1 MSAAS
6 APHKHVGWLPYIV
19 AATFFM
25 EYLDTTVIA
34 TALPQMAHS
43 FGVGPNSVS
52 LGMTAYMLALA
63 IFIPASGWIA
73 DRCGSRT
80 VFFSAIGVFTVA
92 SVLCGL
98 SQNVAEFTAARLLQ
112 GIGGAMMVPVG
123 RLIVV
128 RSTEK
133 SRMMQAISTI
143 TWPAIAAPVV
153 GPPIGGFITTYASWR
168 WIFLLNVPFGL
179 AAMAVALAMVPNLRG
194 SERKPLDLVGL
205 LLSGTALT
213 AILYGAELASQPAE
227 NPWIAGA
234 IIVGGLLVG
243 VVAFQHAKR
252 HPHPLIDV
260 STLKIPT
267 FSVTVVTGS
276 FTRIGIGAVPYL
288 MPLLFQVGF
297 GLSAFKSGLLLLASA
312 LGNLGMKALTT
323 RILQRFGFRM
333 VSIVDEPHATN
344 LRAGD
349 VTVVSLFDADAR
361 VEDMER
367 QTLALAYRM
376 RISQAIVGWRDA
388 RTPAR
393 IRASVV
399 RALAATAGLILAL
412 GLLAWLSRRIEATL
426 ERRYRARVGSIG
438 IQSFEIVQA
447 ERLWAVLRNMRRGL
461 RTLVAILLVWAWL
474 VTVLDAFPWTRS
486 AGTRR
491 PRTRS
496 RQTTRQ
502 RSPSTSG
509 RRRRRSTT
517 TRRTTASSSGTP
529 RRHR

>member
-1 MSAAS
+1 MSGSNTRS
-6 APHKHVGWLPYIV
+6 AHIGWLPYIV

-43 FGVGPNSVS
+43 FGVGPNSLS

-63 IFIPASGWIA
+63 IFIPASGWVA

-98 SQNVAEFTAARLLQ
+98 SQNVTEFTAARLLQ
-112 GIGGAMMVPVG
+112 GMGGAMMVPVG

-179 AAMAVALAMVPNLRG
+179 AAMAVALALVPNLRG
-194 SERKPLDLVGL
+194 TERKPLDVVGL
-205 LLSGTALT
+205 LLSGATLT
-213 AILYGAELASQPAE
+213 AILYGAELASQPGE
-227 NPWIAGA
+227 NPWVAGA
-234 IIVGGLLVG
+234 IILGGLLVG

-323 RILQRFGFRM
+323 RILQRYGFRM
-333 VSIVDEPHATN
+333 VSIVDVTVAGVFITACGLLSPNVPLALVLIVVFIYGVARSMQFSTLATLAYADVPQPQMSAASTLWSAAAQMTIGLGIAFGAVS
-344 LRAGD
+344 LRAAAFFNGETTGRVFTLD
-349 VTVVSLFDADAR
+349 DFRLAFLFAGVV
-361 VEDMER
+361 
-367 QTLALAYRM
+367 TLASVIGYMGLA
-376 RISQAIVGWRDA
+376 RDA
-388 RTPAR
+388 
-393 IRASVV
+393 
-399 RALAATAGLILAL
+399 GQ
-412 GLLAWLSRRIEATL
+412 
-426 ERRYRARVGSIG
+426 SIG
-438 IQSFEIVQA
+438 GGS
-447 ERLWAVLRNMRRGL
+447 RGGEDP
-461 RTLVAILLVWAWL
+461 VK
-474 VTVLDAFPWTRS
+474 
-486 AGTRR
+486 G
-491 PRTRS
+491 
-496 RQTTRQ
+496 
-502 RSPSTSG
+502 
-509 RRRRRSTT
+509 
-517 TRRTTASSSGTP
+517 
-529 RRHR
+529 

>member
-1 MSAAS
+1 MSGSNTRS
-6 APHKHVGWLPYIV
+6 AHIGWLPYIV

-43 FGVGPNSVS
+43 FGVGPNSLS

-63 IFIPASGWIA
+63 IFIPASGWVA

-98 SQNVAEFTAARLLQ
+98 SQNVTEFTAARLLQ
-112 GIGGAMMVPVG
+112 GMGGAMMVPVG

-179 AAMAVALAMVPNLRG
+179 AAMAVALALVPNLRG
-194 SERKPLDLVGL
+194 TERKPLDVAGL
-205 LLSGTALT
+205 LLSGATLT
-213 AILYGAELASQPAE
+213 AILYGAELASQPGE
-227 NPWIAGA
+227 NPWVAGA
-234 IIVGGLLVG
+234 IILGGLLVG

-252 HPHPLIDV
+252 HPHPLVDV

-323 RILQRFGFRM
+323 RILQRYGFRM
-333 VSIVDEPHATN
+333 VSIVDVTVAGVFITACGLLSPNVPLALVLIVVFIYGVARSMQFSTLATLAYADVPHPQMSAASTLWSAAAQMTIGLGIAFGAVS
-344 LRAGD
+344 LRAAAFFNGETTGRVFTLD
-349 VTVVSLFDADAR
+349 DFRLAFLFAGVV
-361 VEDMER
+361 
-367 QTLALAYRM
+367 TLASVIGYMGLA
-376 RISQAIVGWRDA
+376 RDA
-388 RTPAR
+388 
-393 IRASVV
+393 
-399 RALAATAGLILAL
+399 GQ
-412 GLLAWLSRRIEATL
+412 
-426 ERRYRARVGSIG
+426 SIG
-438 IQSFEIVQA
+438 GGS
-447 ERLWAVLRNMRRGL
+447 RGGEDP
-461 RTLVAILLVWAWL
+461 VK
-474 VTVLDAFPWTRS
+474 
-486 AGTRR
+486 G
-491 PRTRS
+491 
-496 RQTTRQ
+496 
-502 RSPSTSG
+502 
-509 RRRRRSTT
+509 
-517 TRRTTASSSGTP
+517 
-529 RRHR
+529 

>member
-1 MSAAS
+1 MSATHA
-6 APHKHVGWLPYIV
+6 AHKHVGWLPYIV

-43 FGVGPNSVS
+43 FGVGPNSIS

-63 IFIPASGWIA
+63 IFIPASGWVA

-92 SVLCGL
+92 SILCGL

-194 SERKPLDLVGL
+194 SERRPLDVVGL

-227 NPWIAGA
+227 NPWVAGA
-234 IIVGGLLVG
+234 IIAAGLLVG

-333 VSIVDEPHATN
+333 VSIVDVTVAGIFIIACGLLTPEVPLALVLIVVFVYGVARSMQFSTLATLAYADVAQPQMSAASTLWSAAAQMTIGLGIAFGAVS
-344 LRAGD
+344 LRAAAFFNGE
-349 VTVVSLFDADAR
+349 TSGHAF
-361 VEDMER
+361 
-367 QTLALAYRM
+367 TLDDFRLAFLLAGVLTLLSVIGYM
-376 RISQAIVGWRDA
+376 GLSRDA
-388 RTPAR
+388 
-393 IRASVV
+393 
-399 RALAATAGLILAL
+399 GQ
-412 GLLAWLSRRIEATL
+412 
-426 ERRYRARVGSIG
+426 SIG
-438 IQSFEIVQA
+438 GGSRGA
-447 ERLWAVLRNMRRGL
+447 E
-461 RTLVAILLVWAWL
+461 
-474 VTVLDAFPWTRS
+474 DA
-486 AGTRR
+486 AKG
-491 PRTRS
+491 
-496 RQTTRQ
+496 
-502 RSPSTSG
+502 
-509 RRRRRSTT
+509 
-517 TRRTTASSSGTP
+517 
-529 RRHR
+529 